1 MPESRKN
8 GPRMTRIRNPAVPEE
23 KRKERK
29 GKKEA
34 KKEGQFNQLPDVTI
48 ILGSHI
54 YIYIYIYIFIYIL
67 YKIIEQSKIELE

>member
-8 GPRMTRIRNPAVPEE
+8 GPEMTRIRKPAVPEE

-34 KKEGQFNQLPDVTI
+34 EKEGQFWQLPDVTLN
-48 ILGSHI
+48 LGSHI
-54 YIYIYIYIFIYIL
+54 YTYIYIYI
-67 YKIIEQSKIELE
+67 